1 MKVEAKDLL
10 DYHFPRFDELPEIEL
25 YIDQVICVV
34 QKNLSIFSKN
44 KETPVITPSMINN
57 YVKQEVLE
65 PPKKKKYNKEI
76 GRASCRE
83 RV

>member
-34 QKNLSIFSKN
+34 QKNLYIFLM
-44 KETPVITPSMINN
+44 TV
-57 YVKQEVLE
+57 
-65 PPKKKKYNKEI
+65 
-76 GRASCRE
+76 
-83 RV
+83 